1 MQIILILV
9 AICVILATAT
19 RPGSDIQSLSSYT
32 LLNSGKFGSQ
42 LYSIDAPNSD
52 YASFP
57 VKLLDLH
64 GPTSF
69 AQGFDAGSLLGNE
82 FVDSYDSLLKALLG
96 DEWWEPAAAAL
107 VGKVLDWQWDDY
119 LSKQLPQEY
128 LDELKGLTAG
138 GLSIGLKH
146 DVGRLASRGIV
157 LANLPGTLSNFKY
170 ILIDE
175 KNHPPQVPS
184 NSSSFSYDE
193 TMALLKKWE
202 SNWSGLTCSMFGVWG
217 SRTESGKLF
226 TGRNLDWV
234 KDTGISKNKLITVHH
249 PPLNKGYAHA
259 TIGWAGLW
267 GAITGISS
275 QGLTVHE
282 ANLESNDI
290 TYRGFPWVLRLRHVM
305 TNAKNIDEA
314 LAVWRSTNS
323 TVGFNH
329 GVGSAADG
337 TAVLLETMMG
347 SNAAFGA
354 NDVREKD
361 YVYNG
366 AQIGYPREEAVYRT
380 NHGYDPY
387 TIQHY
392 MWNNTGAMQNSIERY
407 LAFPEA
413 FDSYAASKTPI
424 SFVEAVNIT
433 AILGSKGEDKYEC
446 AAPYTEGANVLS
458 VAFEPASRLAYAAW
472 EHGTGDADWRPAA
485 CSTYLK
491 VDFRRWF

>member
-1 MQIILILV
+1 MSLILLIV
-9 AICVILATAT
+9 AVCVMLVAGSM
-19 RPGSDIQSLSSYT
+19 PGSDIQSLSSYT
-32 LLNSGKFGSQ
+32 LLKTGKFGSQ
-42 LYSIDAPNSD
+42 LYSVDAPNSD
-52 YASFP
+52 YASYP

-69 AQGFDAGSLLGNE
+69 SQGFDAGALLGNE

-119 LSKQLPQEY
+119 LSKQVPEEY
-128 LDELKGLTAG
+128 IEELKGLTAG
-138 GLSIGLKH
+138 GFSIGIKH
-146 DVGRLASRGIV
+146 EVGRLASRGIV
-157 LANLPGTLSNFKY
+157 LANLPSTLTNFKY
-170 ILIDE
+170 VLLDE
-175 KNHPPQVPS
+175 KNHPPTSS
-184 NSSSFSYDE
+184 NSTSFTFDE
-193 TMALLKKWE
+193 TMNLLKKWE
-202 SNWSGLTCSMFGVWG
+202 QHWAGFTCSMFGVWG
-217 SRTESGKLF
+217 SRTEAGKLF

-234 KDTGISKNKLITVHH
+234 KDTGISKNKLITIHH

-259 TIGWAGLW
+259 TIGWSGLW

-290 TYRGFPWVLRLRHVM
+290 TFRGFPWVLRLRYVM
-305 TNAKNIDEA
+305 ANAKNIDEA
-314 LAVWRSTNS
+314 LSIWQSTNS

-329 GVGSAADG
+329 GIGSASDG
-337 TAVLLETMMG
+337 KAVLMETMMG
-347 SNAAFGA
+347 NSAIFGA
-354 NDVREKD
+354 NDIRESD

-366 AQIGYPREEAVYRT
+366 IQIGSPREEAVYRT
-380 NHGYDPY
+380 NHGYDTY
-387 TIQHY
+387 TIEHY
-392 MWNNTGAMQNSIERY
+392 MWNNTGAMDDSIERY

-413 FDSYAASKTPI
+413 FDSYAASKTSI

-433 AILGSKGEDKYEC
+433 AILGSKGDNKYVCES
-446 AAPYTEGANVLS
+446 PYTHGSNVLS
-458 VAFEPASRLAYAAW
+458 VAYEPASKFAYAAW

-491 VDFRRWF
+491 IDFRRWF